1 MKTIKCLPLH
11 RKFRGIHQ
19 GQRLSRR
26 FFHVTSKAQFIDTCL
41 SETHTLITSLHSA
54 TGLPWA
60 ATLPLTALLIR
71 FGLIAPLSTYAHSVA
86 QRRQKNYPLLNAWRH
101 VYQKKIMDNEEKEKE
116 KEKKGPKEAHRLL
129 SKMMMKKSNEIYA
142 RTGTQRWKSFI
153 PYLQFPIWLTAIETI
168 RRMSGAQ
175 QGLVGLLQQSGQKFV
190 TWGEPDD
197 PLFDHKETKPMPSGE
212 RTFDEEN
219 LEMSPPDTDSMI
231 SEGLVESPVVPIEPS
246 FATEG
251 ALWFPDLLLPDP
263 HVTLPFILSITLLA
277 NISHAEWTAR
287 QLGTK
292 PTAFRRRLGNAFKI
306 VALAVGPLTL
316 SMPSAIHV
324 YWISS
329 SVFALG
335 YNVLMHW
342 YSPLVAGVKPC
353 KERRFARSLVV
364 YSAREDQ
371 KAAKI
376 RQERDRREKERN
388 QAK

>member
-1 MKTIKCLPLH
+1 MAMGTIRYLPLH
-11 RKFRGIHQ
+11 RKFGAIHQ

-26 FFHVTSKAQFIDTCL
+26 FFHVTSKTRFIDTCL
-41 SETHTLITSLHSA
+41 SETHTLITGLHSV

-86 QRRQKNYPLLNAWRH
+86 QRRQKNYPVLNAWRQ
-101 VYQKKIMDNEEKEKE
+101 VYQKKIMENEEKE

-129 SKMMMKKSNEIYA
+129 SKMVMKKSNEIYA
-142 RTGTQRWKSFI
+142 RTGTQRWKAFI

-197 PLFDHKETKPMPSGE
+197 PLFDHIETKSMPSGE
-212 RTFDEEN
+212 QGFEEEN
-219 LEMSPPDTDSMI
+219 LEISPPDTNSMT
-231 SEGLVESPVVPIEPS
+231 SEGLEPPVVPIEPS

-263 HVTLPFILSITLLA
+263 HLTLPFILSITLLA
-277 NISHAEWTAR
+277 NISHVEWIAR
-287 QLGTK
+287 QSGTR

-306 VALAVGPLTL
+306 VAFAVGPLTL

-335 YNVLMHW
+335 YNALMHW

-353 KERRFARSLVV
+353 KERRFERSFVV
-364 YSAREDQ
+364 YCALEDQ
-371 KAAKI
+371 KASKI
-376 RQERDRREKERN
+376 RQERDRREKETS